1 MAILYKYRPYSVR
14 SLEILIKKELYF
26 ASPQQLN
33 DPYDCQLSIVDTLS
47 EAIDRTRQTRSK
59 LLDVLEKLQNIEELN
74 IKIATDFANAG
85 VLSLARIP
93 MNVLMW
99 SHYADD
105 HRGFVLGFELSDK
118 FTTHDNA
125 EHIIGAADVIYCESN
140 PFTDFF
146 LNFELEVPSYDDYW
160 SSLMEIGLRAKNVCW
175 AYEEEVRVLRKVSG
189 AVSFR
194 PYELRE
200 IIFGLNM
207 PESDQKVVRTILS
220 GHDWKHVSYRK
231 IVRTNGFALDV
242 VSAH

>member
-1 MAILYKYRPYSVR
+1 
-14 SLEILIKKELYF
+14 
-26 ASPQQLN
+26 
-33 DPYDCQLSIVDTLS
+33 
-47 EAIDRTRQTRSK
+47 
-59 LLDVLEKLQNIEELN
+59 
-74 IKIATDFANAG
+74 
-85 VLSLARIP
+85 
-93 MNVLMW
+93 
-99 SHYADD
+99 
-105 HRGFVLGFELSDK
+105 
-118 FTTHDNA
+118 
-125 EHIIGAADVIYCESN
+125 
-140 PFTDFF
+140 
-146 LNFELEVPSYDDYW
+146 
-160 SSLMEIGLRAKNVCW
+160 MEIGLRAKNVCW